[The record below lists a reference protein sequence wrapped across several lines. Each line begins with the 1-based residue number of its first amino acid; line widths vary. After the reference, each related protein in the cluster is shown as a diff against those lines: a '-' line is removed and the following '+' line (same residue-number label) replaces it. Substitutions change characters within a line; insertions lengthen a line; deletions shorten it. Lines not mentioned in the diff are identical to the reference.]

1 MSFPPVSFP
10 PRLRRL
16 STAPLPGLSRSSP
29 IKVARIVD
37 LGYITKD
44 EQVKKGSHLKT
55 PAQEKKAGVKK
66 QGPGTTPEQKAMK
79 PAYLLT
85 GRPGT
90 GKTSLIKQAIA
101 GVKGKVGGFY
111 TEEIRSLG
119 VRQGFR
125 LVTLDGRSAILAHI
139 NFHSPYRVS
148 RYGVDVA
155 SLDEVAV
162 SALNRASQGCDLVV
176 VDEIG
181 KMELFSAKFRETMEN
196 ILESGK
202 RLLGTIMLSPNPY
215 ADAIKRQPQVNLI
228 MVTRTNHQQVL
239 QELQDWLGG

>member
-1 MSFPPVSFP
+1 M
-10 PRLRRL
+10 
-16 STAPLPGLSRSSP
+16 TAPLPGLSRSSP

-37 LGYITKD
+37 LGYITND

-66 QGPGTTPEQKAMK
+66 QGPGTTPKQQVMK
-79 PAYLLT
+79 SVYLLT

-111 TEEIRSLG
+111 TEEIRSQG
-119 VRQGFR
+119 ARQGFR
-125 LVTLDGRSAILAHI
+125 LVTLDGRSAILAHT

-148 RYGVDVA
+148 KYGVDVA
-155 SLDEVAV
+155 SLDEVGISTLEQAV
-162 SALNRASQGCDLVV
+162 RDCDLVV

-181 KMELFSAKFRETMEN
+181 KMELFSAKFRDAIEN
-196 ILESGK
+196 ILKSGK
-202 RLLGTIMLSPNPY
+202 RLLGTIMLSSNPY
-215 ADAIKRQPQVNLI
+215 ADAIKHQPQVNLI

-239 QELQDWLGG
+239 EELQSWLSATQHKL